1 MRLVLDASAAVAWA
15 SPDEAPPTALAE
27 AIAASRCVAPALW
40 AFEVHNVLLMLER
53 RGRLDTAGY
62 EAAVAALS
70 ALGVELESPS
80 WAQVEH
86 AVTRLARVH
95 QLSIYDAAYLELAM
109 RERLPL
115 ATFDGQLAK
124 ATRKEGVALIV

>member
-1 MRLVLDASAAVAWA
+1 VLDASAAVAWA

-95 QLSIYDAAYLELAM
+95 QLTIWNWRCGNACPW
-109 RERLPL
+109 PL
-115 ATFDGQLAK
+115 SMASWPRRPA
-124 ATRKEGVALIV
+124 RKGLR

>member
-15 SPDEAPPTALAE
+15 SPDEAPPAALAE
-27 AIAASRCVAPALW
+27 AVAAARCVAPGLW
-40 AFEVHNVLLMLER
+40 AYEVHNVLHVLAR

-62 EAAVAALS
+62 EAAVSALAALD
-70 ALGVELESPS
+70 VELESPS

-86 AVTRLARVH
+86 AVTRLARLH
-95 QLSIYDAAYLELAM
+95 GLSIYDAAYLELAL

-115 ATFDGQLAK
+115 ATFDSDLAR
-124 ATRKEGVALIV
+124 AARKEGLALIA